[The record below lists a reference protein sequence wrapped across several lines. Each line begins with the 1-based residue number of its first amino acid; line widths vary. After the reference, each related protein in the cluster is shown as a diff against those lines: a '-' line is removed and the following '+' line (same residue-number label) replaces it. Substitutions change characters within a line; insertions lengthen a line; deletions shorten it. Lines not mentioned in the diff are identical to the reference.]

1 MVVDTEED
9 NIELKFSGLDGLA
22 AASVIQNEDN
32 SFTLT
37 IDKTK
42 LLEADLKEFVL
53 KVEYK
58 DDQGT
63 EYNSK

>member
-58 DDQGT
+58 DD
-63 EYNSK
+63 